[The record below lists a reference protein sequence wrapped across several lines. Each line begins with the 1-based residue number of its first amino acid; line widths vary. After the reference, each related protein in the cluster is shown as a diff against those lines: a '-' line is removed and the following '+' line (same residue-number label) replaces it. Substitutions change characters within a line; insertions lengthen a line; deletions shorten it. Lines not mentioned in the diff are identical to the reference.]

1 MVVTLVYR
9 ADDINNEIVVGELP
23 TCAQA
28 MVKWNGQGT
37 GKVAYNYKLKKERE
51 GVEKPTLLHSAFK
64 GMVFVMSL
72 RARPLVS

>member
-9 ADDINNEIVVGELP
+9 ADDVNNEIVLDELP

-51 GVEKPTLLHSAFK
+51 GVEN
-64 GMVFVMSL
+64 L
-72 RARPLVS
+72 RFCTRPSKVWCL